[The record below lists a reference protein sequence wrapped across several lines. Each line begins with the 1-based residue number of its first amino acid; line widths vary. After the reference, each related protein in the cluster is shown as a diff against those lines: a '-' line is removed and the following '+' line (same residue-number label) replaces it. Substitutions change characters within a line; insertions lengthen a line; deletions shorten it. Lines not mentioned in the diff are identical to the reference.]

1 MTDGGDETI
10 SKPLTCKDLDN
21 NNKEPS
27 ENERVNRL
35 LKKNKATTAAASVEP
50 KCELL
55 GDPLVGSSCSGT
67 LRDRFKSLI
76 KLIEIKS
83 QITKKVLECIGNIVL
98 SPPRPELEAGNIQF
112 CDKYDRKLGDRA
124 CHAEISILSS
134 LGRKGCL
141 KEKTHILLNIN
152 WAKNPKKQKV
162 PCSACKKIMDQIVAD
177 CNVDIS
183 ICSKSGK
190 PEPVKPNESYEK
202 FEKRIME
209 IEEESQSQS
218 QMTRVK

>member
-10 SKPLTCKDLDN
+10 PKPLTCKDLDN

-35 LKKNKATTAAASVEP
+35 LKKNEATTAAASVKP

-55 GDPLVGSSCSGT
+55 GNPLVGSSCSGT

-76 KLIEIKS
+76 KLIEINS
-83 QITKKVLECIGNIVL
+83 SITKKVLECIGNIVL

-112 CDKYDRKLGDRA
+112 CEKYDKKLGDRA

-141 KEKTHILLNIN
+141 KEDTHILLNIN
-152 WAKNPKKQKV
+152 WAKNPSKRKM
-162 PCSACKKIMDQIVAD
+162 PCSTCKKIMDQIVAD
-177 CNVDIS
+177 CNVHIS
-183 ICSKSGK
+183 ICSESGE
-190 PEPVKPNESYEK
+190 PEPVKINESYK
-202 FEKRIME
+202 DFGKRIMKKKE
-209 IEEESQSQS
+209 QS